1 MNENKTDEIIE
12 VMNYSHKYV
21 PEHLLEEICL
31 VNEQTITIYKSLIS
45 PILFGGDQLT
55 ASRARAAKKPK
66 VNCIKSKGQLDG
78 LLPVSEDWHTKL
90 NLLTVSKP
98 CCKYSAKCFWFG

>member
-21 PEHLLEEICL
+21 PERLLEELCL

-45 PILFGGDQLT
+45 PILFGGD
-55 ASRARAAKKPK
+55 KK
-66 VNCIKSKGQLDG
+66 
-78 LLPVSEDWHTKL
+78 LLVWVVTCNRCPHSLFLCLH
-90 NLLTVSKP
+90 
-98 CCKYSAKCFWFG
+98 Y